1 MQQVIENPQPIGNL
15 MTISICFKVRGP
27 FVENFCIKK
36 THILTPFN
44 VQIASNYAFLF
55 QNKENKTLLGPPPPP
70 KRLRDTN
77 GRNIHEYGYMHKCL
91 PIPADRDLD
100 IY

>member
-15 MTISICFKVRGP
+15 MNISICFKVRGP
-27 FVENFCIKK
+27 FVETFVLKK
-36 THILTPFN
+36 NHILTPFN

-55 QNKENKTLLGPPPPP
+55 RNKENKILLGPPPTHTHKKAQGY
-70 KRLRDTN
+70 KRSQ
-77 GRNIHEYGYMHKCL
+77 YGYMHKCL
-91 PIPADRDLD
+91 SIPADRDLD

>member
-15 MTISICFKVRGP
+15 VNISICFKVRGP
-27 FVENFCIKK
+27 FVETFCIKK

-55 QNKENKTLLGPPPPP
+55 RNKEKKILLGTPPP
-70 KRLRDTN
+70 KKKGSGIQTVAIWL
-77 GRNIHEYGYMHKCL
+77 Y
-91 PIPADRDLD
+91 A
-100 IY
+100 